1 MPPATSPTL
10 FVPNQPISPYLIDW
24 HQAFAALDPA
34 VSAPAEIW
42 FDRGPYPPVVERLR
56 LPCSPDARDRRL
68 VELYLSALIN
78 NVLCTAGAKR
88 VSMRAQAGFDA
99 SLLTAVRGNLLLRL
113 DTFSNMSLSFLH
125 SLIESVLGTA
135 LTIDAESEQIQ
146 ALRLLNHAAAKAP
159 APSARE
165 EPLRPGTALAV
176 NIGQHLTRWGL
187 VRFAADG
194 GATVLGL
201 SHRETYPVGAPC
213 SLTDAIR
220 DILATT
226 RSSLGAAATT
236 ASAVGIS
243 LAATV
248 LDGVVRPVP
257 DFGLF
262 ATSPESSG
270 KTATD
275 LLVAACQEAFPG
287 RPVTVVNDAKA
298 QALYAFHDAGCGLAA
313 GGCHLLAVRLG
324 ACPCV
329 HCLDGNGYSA
339 PAFDEYGWLVTVAGA
354 PQSGGPLFS
363 TPRFPLS
370 HYGVAAAAHEMG
382 LLAKHHLDIEEAIP
396 FFHAR
401 LLGNDPL
408 ACHEAAAVYGI
419 LGAHLAMLAAEIHR
433 RRPIGA
439 VVVLGS
445 QTNRLDAPVFAAMR
459 AGYAAFAANRPL
471 VPGQAKLVLSKDA
484 SARAGLIGAARAAL
498 TRAQAAVAA

>member
-10 FVPNQPISPYLIDW
+10 FVPNQPISPYITDW

-42 FDRGPYPPVVERLR
+42 FDRGPYPPVVERVR
-56 LPCSPDARDRRL
+56 LPCCPDARDRRL
-68 VELYLSALIN
+68 VELHLSALIN

-88 VSMRAQAGFDA
+88 VSIQARAGFDA
-99 SLLTAVRGNLLLRL
+99 RLLAAVRGNLLLRP

-125 SLIESVLGTA
+125 GLIESVLGTA
-135 LTIDAESEQIQ
+135 LSIDAESEQIQ
-146 ALRLLNHAAAKAP
+146 ALRLLDRAVAQIPN
-159 APSARE
+159 PSASE
-165 EPLRPGTALAV
+165 KPLRPGTALAV

-201 SHRETYPVGAPC
+201 SRRETSPDGTPRC
-213 SLTDAIR
+213 LTDEIR
-220 DILATT
+220 EILAAI
-226 RSSLGAAATT
+226 RSSLGAAAATV
-236 ASAVGIS
+236 SAVGIS
-243 LAATV
+243 LAVTV
-248 LDGVVRPVP
+248 LDGIVRPVP

-262 ATSPESSG
+262 ATCPELSCNQ
-270 KTATD
+270 ATD
-275 LLVAACQEAFPG
+275 LLVAAGQEAFPG
-287 RPVTVVNDAKA
+287 RPVSVVNDAKA
-298 QALYAFHDAGCGLAA
+298 QALYAFHDAGGGLAA
-313 GGCHLLAVRLG
+313 GGRHLLAVRLG

-329 HCLDGNGYSA
+329 HCLDGNGHSV
-339 PAFDEYGWLVTVAGA
+339 PAFDEYGWLVTAACA

-363 TPRFPLS
+363 TLRFPLS
-370 HYGVAAAAHEMG
+370 HYGVAAAAHELG
-382 LLAKHHLDIEEAIP
+382 LLATHHLDIEEAIP
-396 FFHAR
+396 FFHKR

-459 AGYAAFAANRPL
+459 DGYAAFAAKRPL
-471 VPGQAKLVLSKDA
+471 VPDQARLVLVKDA
-484 SARAGLIGAARAAL
+484 SARAGLIGAARLAL
-498 TRAQAAVAA
+498 ARAQTAAAA